1 MVKKIR
7 VLHPITRLIVGGAQ
21 ENTIFTAALL
31 DKTKFQ
37 VDILSGVQT
46 GSEGSLI
53 EEANEQGINLLFINE
68 LVREISPLKDVTA
81 LIKLYIAMRN
91 NRYNIVHTHSSKAG
105 ILGRLAAK
113 MAGIPVIV
121 HTIHGWSFHDYLPSY
136 QKHLFI
142 YLEKIAAKFSDA
154 LVFVSEADLETGLK
168 NGIGKKS
175 QYRLIRSAIP
185 RIQFNNL
192 EKNKEINR
200 KKLGIPDNVLVIG
213 NVGRLSDQKNPIEWI
228 QIAQKIS
235 LEEDN
240 VVFLLVGDGP
250 LRLDVEEEINEF
262 FLSEKFILPGLTRDV
277 LSYFSII
284 DIFLITSLWEGL
296 PRTVLEAMAMGI
308 PVVAYKSGGIPE
320 IVSDGITGYLCKAGD
335 IESMVKRSI
344 FLLKNHLLREEMGR
358 KGNLLIRNDFDLQVM
373 IEHISKLYTELLTQK
388 QIDNE

>member
-1 MVKKIR
+1 VKKIR

-250 LRLDVEEEINEF
+250 LRLDVKEEINEF

>member
-1 MVKKIR
+1 MKKIR